1 MTSTTI
7 LEVARLRELLSG
19 PEPRR
24 IRERAH
30 LSRTDMADALGVSP
44 QAIEQWEAH
53 RCLPRTEVA
62 VRYAALLRELE
73 QVPTSDREAMAAVS

>member
-1 MTSTTI
+1 MIATDI

-30 LSRTDMADALGVSP
+30 LSRSDVADALGVST
-44 QAIEQWEAH
+44 QALDQWETH
-53 RCLPRTEVA
+53 RNLPRTEVA
-62 VRYAALLRELE
+62 IRYTALLRELE
-73 QVPTSDREAMAAVS
+73 QIPTADSTALVG